1 MAAKKSTKNKS
12 TAKKTASK
20 KSTSKRT
27 LIAPNGDKRYIKRNA
42 KGQISES
49 DDQGKSLSR
58 DVKMRAKKTVKA
70 GYGDKG
76 DQKRKR

>member
-1 MAAKKSTKNKS
+1 MAAKKSTAKKS
-12 TAKKTASK
+12 TAK

-42 KGQISES
+42 KGQITES
-49 DDQGKSLSR
+49 DDQGRSLSADSR
-58 DVKMRAKKTVKA
+58 KKAKKTVKA

-76 DQKRKR
+76 DQKRKG